1 MQTKHLIA
9 VMTILCI
16 GLIALSLSSRFSFAP
31 VRSALGYVIVP
42 FQNGTEKRVPEHEGA
57 GPGE

>member
-1 MQTKHLIA
+1 MKKKNRYHMQTKHLIA

-31 VRSALGYVIVP
+31 VRSAP
-42 FQNGTEKRVPEHEGA
+42 WDM
-57 GPGE
+57 